1 MKPSHQRLRGSSS
14 PTKKVV
20 AAHRISTS
28 PPSRRFSAV
37 NDGLEFSDLSE
48 LHSRDTITLVTIDL
62 GLHHLPADGFMAPTD
77 LLGDRI

>member
-20 AAHRISTS
+20 AARRISTS
-28 PPSRRFSAV
+28 PPSRRYSAV
-37 NDGLEFSDLSE
+37 NDGLEFSDLSQ

-62 GLHHLPADGFMAPTD
+62 GLQYPPADVFMADTD